1 VGILTGKALERQAA
15 GPGTED
21 GAMDE
26 FVSNYTNRLDAKG
39 RVSIPAP
46 FRSVLV
52 RDGFDGLYCCPTLDR
67 QAVDAGGNRLRNQ
80 IRESL
85 AGFEAFSED
94 HEYLSTTLIGES
106 EILKIDQ
113 DGRVVLSDAIKEHAG
128 IADRVSFVGQG
139 YKFQIWEPERFAT
152 YREEAK
158 NRVRSL
164 RKSLGSSQ
172 RAAASDGAEE

>member
-1 VGILTGKALERQAA
+1 
-15 GPGTED
+15 
-21 GAMDE
+21 MDE

-52 RDGFDGLYCCPTLDR
+52 RDGFDALYCCPTLDR
-67 QAVDAGGNRLRNQ
+67 QAVDAGGNQLRNQ
-80 IRESL
+80 IRDSL

-113 DGRVVLSDAIKEHAG
+113 DGRVVLSEAIKGHAG
-128 IADRVSFVGQG
+128 IADRVTFVGQG
-139 YKFQIWEPERFAT
+139 YKFQMWEPERFTA

-158 NRVRSL
+158 NRVRDL
-164 RKSLGSSQ
+164 RRTLGSAQ
-172 RAAASDGAEE
+172 RTAAADGAGE